1 MWEKGQGRHGD
12 TEWFGCWEVGC
23 GSWPPFLVFASY
35 RLLITFLPFLLPYH
49 LTSLPHCIPPV
60 SPMPRYRAIAVP
72 SITSIYP
79 PSGDPSSLLREMEQS
94 LDVEVLNN
102 LQDGLMDDI
111 DTMDFGDDLDHMGP
125 HMGDSAMGDSWTHLP

>member
-1 MWEKGQGRHGD
+1 
-12 TEWFGCWEVGC
+12 
-23 GSWPPFLVFASY
+23 
-35 RLLITFLPFLLPYH
+35 
-49 LTSLPHCIPPV
+49 
-60 SPMPRYRAIAVP
+60 MPRYRAIAVP